1 MGVEGFELL
10 LAASAANGK
19 LGQFIS
25 CLIRFNQHSQESQGE
40 SVKNSLLR
48 AALFDITFLML
59 VHIAQCFG
67 SEVVLVEAQGTFI
80 HSWITEMMIESDVH
94 IKSFERSQFVES
106 SVDTLLQQLVNGELR
121 TQVNV
126 I

>member
-1 MGVEGFELL
+1 
-10 LAASAANGK
+10 
-19 LGQFIS
+19 
-25 CLIRFNQHSQESQGE
+25 
-40 SVKNSLLR
+40 
-48 AALFDITFLML
+48 ML
-59 VHIAQCFG
+59 VHIVQCFG

-94 IKSFERSQFVES
+94 IKSFEKSQFVES
-106 SVDTLLQQLVNGELR
+106 GVDTLLQQLVNGELR